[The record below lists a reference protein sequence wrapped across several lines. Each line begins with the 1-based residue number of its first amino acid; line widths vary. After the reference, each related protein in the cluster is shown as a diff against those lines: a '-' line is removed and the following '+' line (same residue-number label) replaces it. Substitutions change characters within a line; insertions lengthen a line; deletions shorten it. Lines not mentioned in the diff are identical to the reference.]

1 MDLDRW
7 LHGSQ
12 FAMRFWRFPEQP
24 TALVR
29 RSLTYQKERSIRSAP
44 ILGHMVEA
52 PDTALEPIG
61 DVHRTKVGREATEP
75 MRADI
80 RLLGAILGD
89 TIREQNGDEV
99 FELVE
104 RARVESFRVRRS
116 EIDRTEMSRMFDGID
131 IHQALPV
138 IRAFTHFA
146 LLANVAEDIHR
157 ERRRGVHVAAGEPPQ
172 DSSLAATYL
181 KLDGAEL
188 DSDTVAEA
196 LKGALVSPV
205 ITAHPTETRRRTVFV
220 TQHRITELMRLH
232 AEGHTETADGRPVE
246 SELRRQVLTLW
257 QTALIRLSRLQISDE
272 IAVGLRLYP
281 SAFFEVIPQV
291 NAEVRQAL
299 RQRWPEADLLSG
311 PILQPGS
318 WIGGDRDGNPNVTA
332 DVVRLASG
340 GAAFTALSHYLAE
353 LDQLEQEL
361 SMSSRLLKVTDEL
374 AALAQGC
381 EDNARAD
388 EPYRRALRVI
398 RARLSATASEILDQ
412 QPQHLLDLGL
422 SRYATPAELRSD
434 LDVIDASLRMH
445 GSALLADDRLA
456 LLREGVHVFG
466 FHLSGLDMRQNSDVH
481 EEVVGELLAW
491 AGVHPDYSSLPEEQR
506 VELLVAELSTRRP
519 LIGDRARLSDLAR
532 SELDIIAA
540 ATHAVETYG
549 PAAVPNYVI
558 SMCRSVSD
566 MLEAAILL
574 KEGGLLDASGDEPY
588 CPVGISPLFETIDDL
603 HNGATI
609 LQAMLELPLYRALVA
624 ARGESQEVML
634 GYSDSNKDGG
644 YLAAN
649 WAVYRAELA
658 LVETARKNG
667 IRLRLF
673 HGRGGTVGRGGGPSY
688 QAILAQPP
696 GAVNGSLRLTEQ
708 GEVIAAKYAE
718 PQVARRNLESL
729 LAATLESTLL
739 DVEGLGEAAEPAY
752 AVLDEVATLAQ
763 RSYAELVHDTPGF
776 VEYFKASTPVSEIGS
791 LNIGSRPTSRKPT
804 ESISDL
810 RAIPWV
816 LAWSQS
822 RVMLPGWYGTGTAFE
837 QWIGAGSDSEEER
850 LATLHELYQRWPFFR
865 SVLSNMAQVL
875 AKSDLGLAAHYSEL
889 VADESL
895 RRRVFDK
902 IVDEHHRTIAMYKR
916 ITGEDDL
923 LADNPALA
931 RSVFNRFPY
940 LEPLNHLQVELL
952 RRYRGGEDDEL
963 VQRGILLTMNGLAS
977 ALRNS
982 G

>member
-1 MDLDRW
+1 
-7 LHGSQ
+7 
-12 FAMRFWRFPEQP
+12 
-24 TALVR
+24 
-29 RSLTYQKERSIRSAP
+29 
-44 ILGHMVEA
+44 MVDVT
-52 PDTALEPIG
+52 DTALDPIG
-61 DVHRTKVGREATEP
+61 DVHRTKLGREATEP

-80 RLLGAILGD
+80 RMLGAILGD
-89 TIREQNGDEV
+89 TVREQNGEEV
-99 FELVE
+99 FDLVE

-116 EIDRTEMSRMFDGID
+116 EIDRNEVSRMFDGID
-131 IHQALPV
+131 IRQAIPV

-157 ERRRGVHVAAGEPPQ
+157 ERRRSIHVAAGEPPQ
-172 DSSLAATYL
+172 DSSLAATYA
-181 KLDGAEL
+181 KLDSKKESGEL
-188 DSDTVAEA
+188 DSATVAEA
-196 LKGALVSPV
+196 LEGALVAPV

-232 AEGHTETADGRPVE
+232 AEGHTQTDSGRSIET
-246 SELRRQVLTLW
+246 ELRRQILTLW
-257 QTALIRLSRLQISDE
+257 QTAIIRLSRLQISDE
-272 IAVGLRLYP
+272 IAAGLRYYP
-281 SAFFEVIPQV
+281 ASFFEVMPKV
-291 NAEVRQAL
+291 NAEVREAL
-299 RQRWPEADLLSG
+299 RARWPDADLLSG
-311 PILQPGS
+311 PMLQPGS

-332 DVVRLASG
+332 DVVRLATGS
-340 GAAFTALSHYLAE
+340 AAYTALAHYLGE
-353 LDQLEQEL
+353 VDQLEQEL
-361 SMSSRLLKVTDEL
+361 SMSSRLLTITPEL
-374 AALAQGC
+374 AELAEGC
-381 EDNARAD
+381 QDKARDD

-398 RARLSATASEILDQ
+398 RSRLSATAADILDE
-412 QPQHLLDLGL
+412 QPRHTLDLGL
-422 SRYATPAELRSD
+422 PAYATPGELRAD
-434 LDVIDASLRMH
+434 LDTIDASLRTH
-445 GSALLADDRLA
+445 GSAVLADDRLA
-456 LLREGVHVFG
+456 LLREAVHVFG
-466 FHLSGLDMRQNSDVH
+466 FHLSALDLRQNSDVH
-481 EEVVGELLAW
+481 EEVVAELLAW
-491 AGVHPDYSSLPEEQR
+491 SGVHPDYTSLPEDER
-506 VELLVAELSTRRP
+506 VELLVAELGTRRP
-519 LIGDRARLSDLAR
+519 LVRAGAKLSELAR
-532 SELDIIAA
+532 KELDIIGA
-540 ATHAVETYG
+540 ATYAVQTYG

-566 MLEAAILL
+566 VLEAAILM
-574 KEGGLLDASGDEPY
+574 KEAGLLDASGDEPY

-603 HNGATI
+603 HNGASI
-609 LQAMLELPLYRALVA
+609 LQAMLDLPLYRAMVA
-624 ARGESQEVML
+624 ARGDMQEVML

-644 YLAAN
+644 YMAAN

-658 LVETARKNG
+658 LVEAARKGG

-718 PQVARRNLESL
+718 PQAARRNLESL

-739 DVEGLGEAAEPAY
+739 DVEGLGDAAEPAY
-752 AVLDEVATLAQ
+752 AVLDEIATLAQ
-763 RSYAELVHDTPGF
+763 RAYAELVHDTPGF

-791 LNIGSRPTSRKPT
+791 LNIGSRPSSRKPT

-837 QWIGAGSDSEEER
+837 QWITAGSDSEEDR
-850 LATLHELYQRWPFFR
+850 LAVLHELYQRWPFFR
-865 SVLSNMAQVL
+865 SVLSNMAQVM
-875 AKSDLGLAAHYSEL
+875 AKSDLGLAARYAEL
-889 VADESL
+889 VDDESL
-895 RRRVFDK
+895 RSRVFDK

-916 ITGEDDL
+916 ITGQEDL

-963 VQRGILLTMNGLAS
+963 MQRGILLTMNGLAS

>member
-1 MDLDRW
+1 M
-7 LHGSQ
+7 
-12 FAMRFWRFPEQP
+12 A
-24 TALVR
+24 
-29 RSLTYQKERSIRSAP
+29 
-44 ILGHMVEA
+44 EA

-61 DVHRTKVGREATEP
+61 AVQRTRVGREATEP

-80 RLLGAILGD
+80 RLLGSILGD
-89 TIREQNGDEV
+89 TVREQNGDEV

-116 EIDRTEMSRMFDGID
+116 EIDRAELSRMFFRLD
-131 IHQALPV
+131 IRLAIPV
-138 IRAFTHFA
+138 IRAFSHFA

-157 ERRRGVHVAAGEPPQ
+157 ERRRALHVAAGEPPQ
-172 DSSLAATYL
+172 DSSLAATYA
-181 KLDGAEL
+181 KLDRAEL
-188 DSDTVAEA
+188 DSATVAEA
-196 LKGALVSPV
+196 LRGALVSPV

-232 AEGHTETADGRPVE
+232 AAGHTQTDAGRDIE
-246 SELRRQVLTLW
+246 RELRRQVLTLW
-257 QTALIRLSRLQISDE
+257 QTALIRLHRLQITDE
-272 IAVGLRLYP
+272 IDVGLRYYP
-281 SAFFEVIPQV
+281 AALFEVIPQV
-291 NAEVRQAL
+291 NAEVRDAL
-299 RQRWPEADLLSG
+299 RARWPEADLLPA

-332 DVVRLASG
+332 DVVRRATGS
-340 GAAFTALSHYLAE
+340 AAFTALAHYLAE
-353 LDQLEQEL
+353 LTDLEQEL
-361 SMSSRLLKVTDEL
+361 SMSARLITVTPEV
-374 AALAQGC
+374 AALAERGD
-381 EDNARAD
+381 ETARAD

-398 RARLSATASEILDQ
+398 RGRLTATAAEILDRR
-412 QPQHLLDLGL
+412 PRHELDLGL
-422 SRYATPAELRSD
+422 PPYSAPSELRAD
-434 LDVIDASLRMH
+434 LDAIDASLRTH
-445 GSALLADDRLA
+445 GAGLLADDRLA
-456 LLREGVHVFG
+456 RLRESVHVFG
-466 FHLSGLDMRQNSDVH
+466 FHLSGLDLRQNSDVH
-481 EEVVGELLAW
+481 EEVVAELLAW
-491 AGVHPDYSSLPEEQR
+491 AGVHPDYASLPEDER
-506 VELLVAELSTRRP
+506 VELLARELGTRRP
-519 LIGDRARLSDLAR
+519 LVGDRAQLSDLAR
-532 SELDIIAA
+532 GELGVVTAA
-540 ATHAVETYG
+540 AHAIERYG

-558 SMCRSVSD
+558 SMCQSVSD
-566 MLEAAILL
+566 VLEAAILL
-574 KEGGLLDASGDEPY
+574 KEAGLLDASGPEPY
-588 CPVGISPLFETIDDL
+588 CPLGISPLFETIEDL
-603 HNGATI
+603 RNGATI
-609 LQAMLELPLYRALVA
+609 LQAMLDLPLYRSLVD
-624 ARGESQEVML
+624 ARGGCQEVML

-644 YLAAN
+644 YLTAN
-649 WAVYRAELA
+649 WAVYRAELT
-658 LVETARKNG
+658 LVEVARKTG

-718 PQVARRNLESL
+718 PQLARRNLESL
-729 LAATLESTLL
+729 VAATLESTLL

-752 AVLDEVATLAQ
+752 AVLDEVAALAH
-763 RSYAELVHDTPGF
+763 RAYAELVHETPGF
-776 VEYFKASTPVSEIGS
+776 VDYFKASTPVSEIGS

-816 LAWSQS
+816 LAWTQS
-822 RVMLPGWYGTGTAFE
+822 RVMLPGWYGTGSAFE
-837 QWIGAGSDSEEER
+837 QWIAAGPESEAER
-850 LATLHELYQRWPFFR
+850 VKILHDLYERWPFFA

-875 AKSDLGLAAHYSEL
+875 AKSDLGLAARYAEL

-902 IVDEHHRTIAMYKR
+902 IADEHRRTIAMHKL
-916 ITGEDDL
+916 ITGHDDL

-952 RRYRGGEDDEL
+952 RRYRSGDDDEL